1 MLMEENWIV
10 FPHRRQFYI
19 YGIGVADILSKSRA
33 LAVHTLDESNDV
45 SLRRYDPAV
54 VYGDGDVHFGFN
66 LTWSAGLPRF
76 RIDNINQM
84 QGARQDDGHLALSPY
99 GLSEFQVDMQG
110 L

>member
-1 MLMEENWIV
+1 MEENWIV
-10 FPHRRQFYI
+10 FPHRRQVYI
-19 YGIGVADILSKSRA
+19 YGMCIADILSKSRA

-45 SLRRYDPAV
+45 SLQRYDPAV
-54 VYGDGDVHFGFN
+54 VYGDGDVGFN
-66 LTWSAGLPRF
+66 LTLSAGLPRF

-99 GLSEFQVDMQG
+99 GLSEFQVGMQG